1 MTLREAATSLAA
13 RVPTQV
19 KLLFATLAY
28 YAVICVVFWQ
38 VENWPVLDSIYFATG
53 IMSTVGTGDLFP
65 SEDDGLALVHALTII
80 FAFSGIVLILPV
92 YAFIVSLVFTPLN
105 SWLRRQ
111 ISKVR
116 PPHKTI
122 AVEGVDGQSTTIPV
136 PTRAFVYY
144 AGELAPAFCLWLA
157 QQFLFS
163 ALLCW
168 AGASLQ
174 GSAESD
180 FSDISAR
187 VAARGHLT
195 WGGRLSSDV
204 GILNLSDWGFRD
216 LEPEQ

>member
-1 MTLREAATSLAA
+1 MGFREAATSLAA

-168 AGASLQ
+168 AQPGMLYADSIFNPSGPSFGGGA
-174 GSAESD
+174 GA
-180 FSDISAR
+180 
-187 VAARGHLT
+187 G
-195 WGGRLSSDV
+195 DV
-204 GILNLSDWGFRD
+204 DG
-216 LEPEQ
+216 